1 LEFNELEEI
10 ARIHLKNL
18 QNRLIKKDLILQI
31 TDDVIH
37 ELVKA
42 SFDINYG
49 ARPLRRII
57 QKEIETKIANNI
69 LENNY
74 LNKKEINVSIK
85 RGKISVD

>member
-1 LEFNELEEI
+1 MRKVVTFGEI
-10 ARIHLKNL
+10 MM
-18 QNRLIKKDLILQI
+18 RLSPPGFLRLSQ
-31 TDDVIH
+31 TN
-37 ELVKA
+37 

-74 LNKKEINVSIK
+74 LNKKEINVSIR